1 MRSALAIAV
10 LSLTLAGCG
19 GSDEPEQPEE
29 PGLFGQARQM
39 GQAAQGLQRMG
50 EQMEEESKRPPAEP
64 VDFRRLK
71 EMLPETAAGLPR
83 TNAEGARQGMGGM
96 DVSNATGTYGDG
108 ANASITLTVSDMGG
122 IQGAALMGAMWT
134 MVTIDRE
141 TDTETERTHEIG
153 GFPGYEKH
161 NSESQSGEMQVVVA
175 NRFLIKAEGRGVSA
189 EQIKSAFETV
199 DLGTLD
205 RMKDEGRPAE

>member
-1 MRSALAIAV
+1 MLSVRAAAV
-10 LSLTLAGCG
+10 TVFVFALAGCG
-19 GSDEPEQPEE
+19 GSDEPEE
-29 PGLFGQARQM
+29 PGLLTQARQM

-50 EQMEEESKRPPAEP
+50 EQMEAESKRPPAEP

-108 ANASITLTVSDMGG
+108 ADASVTLTVSDMGG
-122 IQGAALMGAMWT
+122 IQGAAMMGAMWT

-153 GFPGYEKH
+153 GFPGYEKY
-161 NSESQSGEMQVVVA
+161 NSEQQAGEMQAVVA
-175 NRFLIKAEGRGVSA
+175 NRFLVKAEGRGVSA
-189 EQIKSAFETV
+189 EQIQSAFETV
-199 DLGTLD
+199 DLGALD
-205 RMKDEGRPAE
+205 GMKDEGRPAE